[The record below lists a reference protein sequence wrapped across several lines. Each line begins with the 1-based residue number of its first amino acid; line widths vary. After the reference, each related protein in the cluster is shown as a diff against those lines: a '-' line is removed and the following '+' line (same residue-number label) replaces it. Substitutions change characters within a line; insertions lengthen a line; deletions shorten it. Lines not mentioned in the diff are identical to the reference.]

1 MSVPAYT
8 TADRIIL
15 AALNGFLKVAELE
28 GDFKQGENR
37 LFYKDP
43 NQQYAMRAT
52 ETLRK
57 YMHTIAAL
65 NQTHERA
72 KHLRQT
78 GDLLEDY
85 GIHPLFA
92 KWLVLPAY
100 VGLDRIHDPFA
111 NDLVDR
117 SYSVYGCDEDMI
129 LPAHEFEAVSRNL
142 NLVINGKGTQQ
153 NTLTP
158 FTSAR
163 INEKPA
169 TLTEALKHAVIE
181 DETGSVNFAFSDA
194 ACAVPLKHEITNL
207 LTRGVLIEGF
217 EPERKVEAVLV
228 KAFSRAMG
236 VKGMNNPA

>member
-1 MSVPAYT
+1 MSAPAYT
-8 TADRIIL
+8 TADRLIL
-15 AALNGFLKVAELE
+15 AALDAFLKVAELE
-28 GDFKQGENR
+28 GDYKQGENR
-37 LFYKDP
+37 LFYKDA
-43 NQQYAMRAT
+43 NQNYAMCTT
-52 ETLRK
+52 EALRK

-92 KWLVLPAY
+92 KWLVFPAF

-117 SYSVYGCDEDMI
+117 SYSVYGCDEDM
-129 LPAHEFEAVSRNL
+129 LLQAHEFEAISRNI

-163 INEKPA
+163 LNEKPA
-169 TLTEALKHAVIE
+169 TLTEALRHSVIE
-181 DETGSVNFAFSDA
+181 DEKGSVNFAFSDA
-194 ACAVPLKHEITNL
+194 ACAIPLKYEIINL
-207 LTRGVLIEGF
+207 LTKGVLIEGF
-217 EPERKVEAVLV
+217 EPERKVEAVLG

-236 VKGMNNPA
+236 VKGANNPA